1 MSNIMLNICKCF
13 EDNKKVQILE
23 LLRNHDQFNVI
34 SLLLVL
40 NVIRAMVTGLIGLKE
55 I

>member
-23 LLRNHDQFNVI
+23 LLRNHDQ
-34 SLLLVL
+34 L
-40 NVIRAMVTGLIGLKE
+40 NVIIFSMATGLIGLKE